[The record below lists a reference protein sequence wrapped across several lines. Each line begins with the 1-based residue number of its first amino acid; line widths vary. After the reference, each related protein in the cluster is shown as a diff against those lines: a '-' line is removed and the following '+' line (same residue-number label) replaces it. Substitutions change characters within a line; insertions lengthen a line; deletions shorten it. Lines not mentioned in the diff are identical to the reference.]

1 MGYVCRRMF
10 MRSAV
15 PLEQRRLRLVKES
28 EQEIFSVEPCRFLV
42 CVQVQRYKLQN
53 RVKGREKVDEFI
65 A

>member
-1 MGYVCRRMF
+1 